1 MTTLI
6 LMRHGHVEG
15 IQPKRFRGRAELPL
29 STLGERQAHALAQRV
44 AARFSPVALY
54 TSPMARTIATG
65 TPIAQALGLSSTV
78 LDGLHDLDYGQWQ
91 GLTHEDVSKRWPQ
104 LYNCWYNTPH
114 MLRFPNGESLQDLV
128 ARTAD
133 GLREVLQRH
142 PNRSDVVLMIGH
154 DSVNRAL
161 LLQLLDQPLSA
172 YWRLAQDPCCINQ
185 IDIHNGEITIGC
197 VNDTAHLETL
207 DLFPPR

>member
-15 IQPKRFRGRAELPL
+15 INPERFRGRAELPL
-29 STLGERQAHALAQRV
+29 SPLGERQAHVLAQRV

-54 TSPMARTIATG
+54 TSPMGRSIATG
-65 TPIAQALGLSSTV
+65 APIAQALNLSSKV
-78 LDGLHDLDYGQWQ
+78 LNGLHDLDYGQWQ
-91 GLTHEDVSKRWPQ
+91 GLTHEAVSERWPT
-104 LYNCWYNTPH
+104 LYQAWYNSPH
-114 MLRFPNGESLQDLV
+114 LMRFPDGESLQDLV

-133 GLREVLQRH
+133 GLRTVLERH
-142 PNRSDVVLMIGH
+142 PNKSDVVLLIGH

-172 YWRLAQDPCCINQ
+172 YWRVAQSPCCINH
-185 IDIHNGEITIGC
+185 IDIHDGKITIRC
-197 VNDTAHLETL
+197 INDTAHLEELPTN
-207 DLFPPR
+207 